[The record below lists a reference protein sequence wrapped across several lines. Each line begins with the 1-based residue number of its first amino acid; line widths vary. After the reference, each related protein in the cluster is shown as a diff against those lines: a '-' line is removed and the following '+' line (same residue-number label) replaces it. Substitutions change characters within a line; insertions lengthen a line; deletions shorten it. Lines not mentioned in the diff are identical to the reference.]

1 VIALDTN
8 VLVRFL
14 VVDDNSQSARA
25 ARLVERTVA
34 ASATLF
40 VSDVVVCET
49 VWVLLSSYRVSRAEV
64 GSILG
69 QLFKASH
76 LSFRDVDGLQRAL
89 ERFVRGRGDFADCLI
104 QEHARAAGCAE
115 VATFDSAL
123 LKEKGFVAPR

>member
-1 VIALDTN
+1 MIALDTN

-14 VVDDNSQSARA
+14 VVDDKAQSARA

-34 ASATLF
+34 AGATLF

-49 VWVLLSSYRVSRAEV
+49 VWVLLSSYRVSRTEV

-76 LSFRDVDGLQRAL
+76 ISFRDVDGLERAL
-89 ERFVRGRGDFADCLI
+89 ERFVRGKGDFADYLI
-104 QEHARAAGCAE
+104 QEHARAAGCTE
-115 VATFDSAL
+115 VATFDLAL
-123 LKEKGFVAPR
+123 IKEKGFVAPR